1 MIKRALESDADKL
14 KEIYDRLYD
23 PGYVSFY
30 FEHVYKPFNTYVV
43 KQKNEIVASVSV
55 NRHGTMINGKKL
67 NVSYLTGLYISNDVD
82 SQDLYKTMLA
92 EVVEEMTYNDLIT
105 IIKAEDIDYY
115 EDLGFEAIYQ
125 RKNYRITRDQLPF
138 YSDIGIVDQ
147 LSSID
152 MKEVYHHFT
161 QHFDGYFHRDID
173 YYDLKQAWI
182 DNSDYTLIGYVN
194 KENIPE
200 GYMILD
206 ERKSTVIIKEIVYLN
221 SVAFVKLLNRALS
234 IRGAIKL
241 SLPKELNMDKII
253 PQLAYEIEDH
263 VYARIND
270 IELFNRLYN
279 TEINDVKQVFK
290 LSKKPL
296 FINEIF

>member
-1 MIKRALESDADKL
+1 MIKRALESDTEKL
-14 KEIYDRLYD
+14 KEIYDRLYE

-30 FEHVYKPFNTYVV
+30 FEHVYKPFNTYVI
-43 KQKNEIVASVSV
+43 KQRNEIVATVSV

-67 NVSYLTGLYISNDVD
+67 NVSYLTGFYVNNDVD
-82 SQDLYKTMLA
+82 SQELYKTMLA
-92 EVVEEMTYNDLIT
+92 EVIEEMTYNDLIT
-105 IIKAEDIDYY
+105 IIKAEDKDYY
-115 EDLGFEAIYQ
+115 EGLGFEAVYQ

-138 YSDIGIVDQ
+138 YSATGIIDG
-147 LSSID
+147 LSNID
-152 MKEVYHHFT
+152 MKEVYHNFT
-161 QHFDGYFHRDID
+161 LHFDGYCHRDLD

-182 DNSDYTLIGYVN
+182 DSCDYTLIGYVN
-194 KENIPE
+194 KENTPE

-206 ERKSTVIIKEIVYLN
+206 ERKSPVLIKEIVYLN
-221 SVAFVKLLNRALS
+221 SIALIKLLNRALS

-241 SLPKELNMDKII
+241 SLPKELNIDRLI
-253 PQLAYEIEDH
+253 PQSTYEIEDH

-279 TEINDVKQVFK
+279 TVISDVKQVFK

-296 FINEIF
+296 YINEIF